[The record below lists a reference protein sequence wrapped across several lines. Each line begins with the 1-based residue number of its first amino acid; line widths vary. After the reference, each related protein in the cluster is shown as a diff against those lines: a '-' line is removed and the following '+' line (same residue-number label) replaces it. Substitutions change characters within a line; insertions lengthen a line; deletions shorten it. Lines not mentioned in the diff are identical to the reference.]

1 MPDWENGCTL
11 PAERSASFLPPD
23 LPPLLPSHLEV
34 FLASSPLGLFVHS
47 RLEDGVPGSTIDARA
62 SNDLIMDSL
71 ESAVDEN
78 VRTSPEINGAKREG
92 SLRTGG
98 GRDPNSFC
106 YWRLL

>member
-1 MPDWENGCTL
+1 MGS
-11 PAERSASFLPPD
+11 PALD
-23 LPPLLPSHLEV
+23 
-34 FLASSPLGLFVHS
+34 
-47 RLEDGVPGSTIDARA
+47 RA

-78 VRTSPEINGAKREG
+78 VRTSPEINGVKREG

-98 GRDPNSFC
+98 GRGPSSFC